1 MKQKP
6 KMPIEEQ
13 IENMKVEYPEIEVIQ
28 IAKMKEMGEGAFIWY
43 QNPTIKETVIE
54 HRNRRGWIP
63 AQIFVDGIGHYIMCN
78 EKKLNPET
86 ITKKGA

>member
-6 KMPIEEQ
+6 KVSIEEQ
-13 IENMKVEYPEIEVIQ
+13 TENFIAEYPEIEVVQ
-28 IAKMKEMGEGAFIWY
+28 IKKMKEMGDGAFIWY

-63 AQIFVDGIGHYIMCN
+63 ARIFVDGIGHYIMCN
-78 EKKLNPET
+78 ENKLMPDV
-86 ITKKGA
+86 ITKAE